1 MKLTNTG
8 TAAMAIRWAENASRA
23 LNIDVSIGI
32 AKRAADAWLFCWESI
47 SVLGI
52 MGTRFAIG
60 IRPDADLAVV
70 LATTLD
76 DDGTE
81 IRTGD
86 SRPVAEGEELAER
99 VLMEHVAALR
109 NTEKMKRLI
118 P

>member
-23 LNIDVSIGI
+23 LNIHVNIGI
-32 AKRAADAWLFCWESI
+32 AKRASDAWLFCWESA
-47 SVLGI
+47 SVLGLL
-52 MGTRFAIG
+52 GTRFAIG

-70 LATTLD
+70 LVTTPD

-86 SRPVAEGEELAER
+86 SCPVAEGEEMAER
-99 VLMEHVAALR
+99 VLKEHVAALR
-109 NTEKMKRLI
+109 STEKMKRLI